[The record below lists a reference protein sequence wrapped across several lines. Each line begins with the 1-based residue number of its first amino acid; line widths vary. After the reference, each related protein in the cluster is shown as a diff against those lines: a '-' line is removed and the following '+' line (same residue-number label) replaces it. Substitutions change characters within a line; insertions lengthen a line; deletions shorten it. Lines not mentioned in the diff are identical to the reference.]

1 MRQKKKKKKGIIIV
15 CLVHAYK
22 QMFGYI
28 KLPTE
33 LVSFLNKHQH
43 VSSTV
48 QTVIYMLF
56 EIAPALTILDSGG
69 K

>member
-28 KLPTE
+28 KL
-33 LVSFLNKHQH
+33 LNWYHFKININMYPQR
-43 VSSTV
+43 V